1 MAYLRGNLEPANEI
15 EEKKMFQRTRGYTIF
30 EGELYKLGVT
40 TPWLKCIPASQG
52 IELLKEIHSGLCG
65 SHRSQTTCFKSFQ
78 TWFLLAFGIKRC
90 STNRKN
96 LSSLPDDGTEV
107 KKTFGTFTT
116 HSTNLAPAK
125 MEN

>member
-1 MAYLRGNLEPANEI
+1 MAYLRGNLEPASET

-30 EGELYKLGVT
+30 EGELFKLGVT

-78 TWFLLAFGIKRC
+78 TGFLLALGVKGRR
-90 STNRKN
+90 TNSQN
-96 LSSLPDDGTEV
+96 LRRLLDDE
-107 KKTFGTFTT
+107 
-116 HSTNLAPAK
+116 P
-125 MEN
+125 